1 MNKDKKRILVVDDE
15 ETVTRMLKLNLEQT
29 GEFEVATENSSLQ
42 VLHAVRTF
50 HPDLILLDIL
60 MPEMTGDYVAQKLRD
75 IAAFKDIPIIFLTA
89 IGQKPP
95 DPCPAERDPV
105 IRKPVDTSQLIRMIT
120 ERLALSRMLLD
131 HPRRDESSIA
141 SAQPRV

>member
-15 ETVTRMLKLNLEQT
+15 ETVTRMLKLNLEET
-29 GEFEVATENSSLQ
+29 GDFEVAVENSSLH

-50 HPDLILLDIL
+50 HPDLIILDIL

-75 IAAFKDIPIIFLTA
+75 VAALKDIPIIFLTA

-95 DPCPAERDPV
+95 DPTLTEQDPV
-105 IRKPVDTSQLIRMIT
+105 IRKPVDTLQLVRLIN
-120 ERLALSRMLLD
+120 ERIACSPPLRD
-131 HPRRDESSIA
+131 HPHRQEPSIA
-141 SAQPRV
+141 PPQLRV